1 MGRIRGGF
9 VKVAAAVPKVS
20 LANCNANGLSVAHL
34 AQQAVEQGASIVLF
48 PELTLTGCSCG
59 HLFHQQ
65 ALLQSAEQALY
76 ELLNIELESV
86 MVVGLPI
93 SYNSRLYNCAAVI
106 AGGTIYGVVT
116 KSYSTDNIF
125 TAGRGMENRYIT
137 LCDQIVPFGSD
148 LIFNLAGVKFG
159 VEIGSDRCQII
170 TPSAEMA
177 SAGAVI
183 NLCLDAQKR
192 TEGSYER
199 LKQSVAHH
207 SNAIAG
213 GYAICSAGYG
223 ESSTDCVYT
232 GNAICAEMGE
242 VLSQADGFHTDE
254 HIIYADF
261 DIDAIEATRQRGALT
276 TSCDCYRV
284 LELPDHIY
292 VSSIERKINPYPFI
306 PTDLAKGCA
315 EAFELQAL
323 GLARRLEHTH
333 CNKAILGVSGGL
345 DSTLAVMVVV
355 RTFDLLKL
363 DRKGIV
369 GVTMP
374 GFGTTERTYNNAIVL
389 MQELGITLREVSI
402 RAACEQHF
410 KDIELDP
417 TDRGAAYENSQAR
430 ERTQIL
436 MDIANAVGGMVIG
449 TGDLSESA
457 LGWATYNGDHMSMYN
472 VNCSVP
478 KTLVRKITEHL
489 AQIEPNQKVKEALL
503 DVVGTPVSPELL
515 PADEKGEIAQ
525 KTEDIVGPYDLHDF
539 FLYHL
544 TLGASPSKILLM
556 AEIAF
561 KGVFDKQTIEKWLKM
576 FLRRF
581 FSQQYKRS
589 ALPDG
594 PQVTAVSL
602 SPRGS
607 WSMPSDAQAAV
618 WLSELE

>member
-9 VKVAAAVPKVS
+9 VKVAAAVPKVN

-76 ELLNIELESV
+76 ELLNIELDGV

-223 ESSTDCVYT
+223 ESST
-232 GNAICAEMGE
+232 AFI
-242 VLSQADGFHTDE
+242 QAMQS
-254 HIIYADF
+254 A
-261 DIDAIEATRQRGALT
+261 QRW
-276 TSCDCYRV
+276 
-284 LELPDHIY
+284 
-292 VSSIERKINPYPFI
+292 
-306 PTDLAKGCA
+306 
-315 EAFELQAL
+315 
-323 GLARRLEHTH
+323 AR
-333 CNKAILGVSGGL
+333 C
-345 DSTLAVMVVV
+345 
-355 RTFDLLKL
+355 
-363 DRKGIV
+363 
-369 GVTMP
+369 
-374 GFGTTERTYNNAIVL
+374 
-389 MQELGITLREVSI
+389 
-402 RAACEQHF
+402 
-410 KDIELDP
+410 
-417 TDRGAAYENSQAR
+417 
-430 ERTQIL
+430 
-436 MDIANAVGGMVIG
+436 
-449 TGDLSESA
+449 
-457 LGWATYNGDHMSMYN
+457 
-472 VNCSVP
+472 
-478 KTLVRKITEHL
+478 
-489 AQIEPNQKVKEALL
+489 
-503 DVVGTPVSPELL
+503 
-515 PADEKGEIAQ
+515 
-525 KTEDIVGPYDLHDF
+525 
-539 FLYHL
+539 
-544 TLGASPSKILLM
+544 
-556 AEIAF
+556 
-561 KGVFDKQTIEKWLKM
+561 
-576 FLRRF
+576 
-581 FSQQYKRS
+581 
-589 ALPDG
+589 
-594 PQVTAVSL
+594 
-602 SPRGS
+602 
-607 WSMPSDAQAAV
+607 
-618 WLSELE
+618 